1 MRECVWRGAHDR
13 DMRLI
18 DVRVCVCMYMPL
30 LTKYSKWFTCIS
42 CVCVCIIPVFAS
54 QCVNTVLCAFYLS
67 QRLSAFALAPLSL
80 ANLNCATDRMR

>member
-1 MRECVWRGAHDR
+1 MTEICVLLTYGFA
-13 DMRLI
+13 
-18 DVRVCVCMYMPL
+18 CVC
-30 LTKYSKWFTCIS
+30 TCHCS
-42 CVCVCIIPVFAS
+42 QSTVNGSLAFRVCVCIIPVFAS

>member
-1 MRECVWRGAHDR
+1 MTE
-13 DMRLI
+13 I
-18 DVRVCVCMYMPL
+18 RVLLTYGFACVC
-30 LTKYSKWFTCIS
+30 TCHCS
-42 CVCVCIIPVFAS
+42 QSTVNGSLAFRVCVCVCIIPVFAS

>member
-1 MRECVWRGAHDR
+1 MTEICVLLTYGFA
-13 DMRLI
+13 
-18 DVRVCVCMYMPL
+18 CVC
-30 LTKYSKWFTCIS
+30 TCHCSKYSKWFTCIS
-42 CVCVCIIPVFAS
+42 CVCIIPVFAS